1 MESQNI
7 LYLEAAFFFFFFF
20 FSAFSLTIKTIVGT
34 PPRHVIVERL
44 VGA

>member
-7 LYLEAAFFFFFFF
+7 LYLEAAFF
-20 FSAFSLTIKTIVGT
+20 SLSLLFTIKTTAGT